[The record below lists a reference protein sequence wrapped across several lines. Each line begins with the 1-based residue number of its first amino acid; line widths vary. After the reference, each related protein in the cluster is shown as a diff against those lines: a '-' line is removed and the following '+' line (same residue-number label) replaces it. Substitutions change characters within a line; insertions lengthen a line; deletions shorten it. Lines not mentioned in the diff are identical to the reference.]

1 MVENRTEIYPVCQS
15 CKDVPAQIFQED
27 EDIVWNAGKN
37 EHTLLVKQYLITSRR
52 TRIPVANY
60 TILAAAVYR

>member
-37 EHTLLVKQYLITSRR
+37 EHTLLVKQYLNNKQKNQDTSC
-52 TRIPVANY
+52 
-60 TILAAAVYR
+60 